1 MKMQKDNFENFFEA
15 LITDKKELKILKLI
29 SEDLNE
35 DEIIEILLKGENGGE
50 SP

>member
-1 MKMQKDNFENFFEA
+1 MKMQKDNLDNFFEA
-15 LITDKKELKILKLI
+15 LITDEKELKILKLI
-29 SEDLNE
+29 SKDLNE

>member
-1 MKMQKDNFENFFEA
+1 MQKDNLDNFFEA
-15 LITDKKELKILKLI
+15 LITDEKELKILKLI
-29 SEDLNE
+29 SKDLNE

>member
-1 MKMQKDNFENFFEA
+1 MQKDNLENFFEA
-15 LITDKKELKILKLI
+15 LITDEKELKILKLI
-29 SEDLNE
+29 SGDLNE